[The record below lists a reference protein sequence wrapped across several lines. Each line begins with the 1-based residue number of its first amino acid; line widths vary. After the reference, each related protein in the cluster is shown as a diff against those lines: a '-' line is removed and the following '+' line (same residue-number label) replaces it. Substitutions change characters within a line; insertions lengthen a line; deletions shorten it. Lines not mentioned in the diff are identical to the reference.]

1 MSFLD
6 TVRRA
11 KAYLEE
17 QGRVS
22 LSALKLEFEL
32 DEARLE
38 SLIEELVDIQ
48 QVAAREGKA
57 VSWIGSVHTEP
68 SAQPPRPRTT
78 PAASSEPAVAPQPA
92 DAERRHLTVMFC
104 DLVGSTDLSQR
115 LDAED
120 LRNVVRA
127 YQESASS
134 PIERYA
140 GHIAQYLGDG
150 LLVYFGY
157 PQAHEEDAER
167 AILAGRDVL
176 RGIEMLSAR
185 VEAEH
190 GVPISARVGIHTG
203 PVVVG
208 EMGGGEKKEIL
219 ALGDT
224 PNIAARLEGF
234 AEPGTVVISDA
245 TLRLV
250 SGLFVTEDRGTP
262 ELKGISEPIGVH
274 KVLQSS
280 GITSRLA
287 RASTLTPF
295 VGREQELG
303 LLHDRFEQAQEGQG
317 QAVLVGGEAGIGKSR
332 LLHQLREQ
340 LRDAPHSWIQCHTS
354 PYRQNSALYPLIE
367 MLEGVLDFGDEDT
380 SEQKLERLERGL
392 AHAALELATA
402 VPLFASLLSLRLS
415 DRYAPLEIM
424 PQLQRQRTF
433 EMLLAW
439 MLALAEKQPLV
450 LLVEDL
456 HWIDP
461 STLEWLG
468 LVIGECPTANVLL
481 LMTHR
486 PNFEPPWAG
495 REHLHAIT
503 LSRLN
508 RRQSQE
514 LVAHSVAK
522 AALPAELVDRIAA
535 RSDGVPLFVEEL
547 SKGII
552 ETGSAYSHDIPETLH
567 DSLMGRLDRLGDA
580 KQVAQLGAALG
591 REFPYA
597 LLEAVAPLEEAAL
610 REGLGRLVE
619 AELAYQRGVPPKS
632 IYTFKHALVQDTAY
646 QSLLRSQRKELHGR
660 IADALE
666 AHFPERVAREP
677 EVIARHCEQAGR
689 IEEAIAH
696 YQRAGEQGTQ
706 RFAYAEA
713 AGHLKR
719 AIAML
724 RTLPESP
731 ERDRQELLLQ
741 SRLGA
746 AMAKLQLSGP
756 ETDQALLRTR
766 HLSEQ
771 LGDEPEL
778 FRSLSGLNDLH
789 RGMGE
794 GAKAGEV
801 AEEMLRLARATQD
814 PKQLIVAHWV
824 MVQTST
830 ARGELL
836 RAREHAEEG
845 IRLYDP
851 QDYRSSEYPYTLCDP
866 GVFLLGGSSNILWQL
881 GYPDQALARSLQAQ
895 ALARERSDPATQAQV
910 SLFAPSVHLERGE
923 YRAAL
928 DLAESM
934 MALAREHGLQF
945 HLVHAAFMRAQALAR
960 LGQAAEG
967 WAGLRAAQSE
977 TIANPTPRAVPM
989 VVNSAARAL
998 GEAGRADVG
1007 LDILAEAEVLMESTG
1022 TRTGEAE
1029 LYDIRGNL
1037 LLALPTPDPAQA
1049 EVAFR
1054 KALEV
1059 ARRQSAKSYELCA
1072 AMSLARLW
1080 QGQGR
1085 NEEARDLLQPVYGW
1099 FTEGF
1104 DTKDLK
1110 DAKALLDGLA
1120 QAPRSTTSDNTSPHD
1135 S

>member
-11 KAYLEE
+11 KTYLEE

-22 LSALKLEFEL
+22 LSALKREFEL
-32 DEARLE
+32 DDEVLE
-38 SLIEELVDIQ
+38 ELIQELVDFQ

-57 VSWIGSVHTEP
+57 LSWVGSVRTE
-68 SAQPPRPRTT
+68 SSTQQPKTATT
-78 PAASSEPAVAPQPA
+78 PAASSKPAAERQPA

-134 PIERYA
+134 VIERYA

-167 AILAGRDVL
+167 AIRAGRDVL
-176 RGIEMLSAR
+176 RSLEMLSTR
-185 VEAEH
+185 IEAQH
-190 GVPISARVGIHTG
+190 GVPITARVGIHTG

-208 EMGGGEKKEIL
+208 EMGGGEKKETL

-262 ELKGISEPIGVH
+262 QLKGISEPIRVH
-274 KVLQSS
+274 KVLQPS
-280 GITSRLA
+280 GVTSRLD
-287 RASTLTPF
+287 RAATLTPF

-303 LLHDRFEQAQEGQG
+303 LLLDRFEQAQEGQG

-340 LRDAPHSWIQCHTS
+340 LRESPHSWLECHTS
-354 PYRQNSALYPLIE
+354 PYTQNSALYPVIE
-367 MLEGVLDFGDEDT
+367 MLEGALDFGDEDT
-380 SEQKLERLERGL
+380 SDQKLEQLERGL
-392 AHAALELATA
+392 AHVGLDLAAA

-415 DRYAPLEIM
+415 ERYAPLEIT

-433 EMLLAW
+433 EILLAW
-439 MLALAEKQPLV
+439 VLALAEKQPLV

-468 LVIGECPTANVLL
+468 IVIGQCPTANVLL
-481 LMTHR
+481 LLTHR
-486 PNFEPPWAG
+486 PNFEPPWPG

-514 LVAHSVAK
+514 LVAQTTAE
-522 AALPAELVDRIAA
+522 AALPQELVDRIAA

-547 SKGII
+547 TKGVV
-552 ETGSAYSHDIPETLH
+552 ESGSADSRDIPETLR

-580 KQVAQLGAALG
+580 KPVAQLGAALG

-597 LLEAVAPLEEAAL
+597 LLEAVASLKETPP

-619 AELAYQRGVPPKS
+619 AELLYQRGLPPKA

-646 QSLLRSQRKELHGR
+646 QSLLASQRKELHGR

-666 AHFPERVAREP
+666 AHFPDRVTREP
-677 EVIARHCEQAGR
+677 EEIARHCEQAGR
-689 IEEAIAH
+689 TEEAIAH
-696 YQRAGEQGTQ
+696 YQRAGEQGMH
-706 RFAYAEA
+706 RFAYTEA
-713 AGHLKR
+713 IGHLER
-719 AIAML
+719 AMELL
-724 RTLPESP
+724 RPLPETI
-731 ERDRQELLLQ
+731 ERDGQELSLQ
-741 SRLGA
+741 TRLGA
-746 AMAKLQLSGP
+746 AFCTLNPSSP
-756 ETDQALLRTR
+756 ESERTYLRAR
-766 HLSEQ
+766 HLAEQ
-771 LGDEPEL
+771 LGDATEL
-778 FRSLSGLNDLH
+778 FRTLHRLSDLH
-789 RGMGE
+789 VVR
-794 GAKAGEV
+794 ADHTKAGELV
-801 AEEMLRLARATQD
+801 EEQIRLARETRD
-814 PKQLIVAHWV
+814 PAQLLIAHYA
-824 MVQTST
+824 MGSLSDY
-830 ARGELL
+830 RGEFL
-836 RAREHAEEG
+836 RAREHLEEAIG
-845 IRLYDP
+845 LYDP
-851 QDYRSSEYPYTLCDP
+851 EDYGSGEYPYTLSNP
-866 GVFLLGGSSNILWQL
+866 GLLSLGFASLVLWRL
-881 GYPDQALARSLQAQ
+881 GYPDQALARNQQ
-895 ALARERSDPATQAQV
+895 MRALAGECSEPISQANV
-910 SLFAPSVHLERGE
+910 VMHGPVLLLVCGE
-923 YRAAL
+923 YQAGLEEAEAL
-928 DLAESM
+928 
-934 MALAREHGLQF
+934 MALSSKHGFLFQ
-945 HLVHAAFMRAQALAR
+945 LGVGALWRAMALTL
-960 LGQAAEG
+960 LGQLDEG
-967 WAGLRAAQSE
+967 IAGLRAVRDGMRRSSSKVALPSLLNML
-977 TIANPTPRAVPM
+977 AG
-989 VVNSAARAL
+989 AL
-998 GEAGRADVG
+998 GQTGQADEGLAILVEAQAVM
-1007 LDILAEAEVLMESTG
+1007 ASTG
-1022 TRTGEAE
+1022 ERNGEAA
-1029 LYDIRGNL
+1029 LHRVRGNL
-1037 LLALPTPDPAQA
+1037 FLGLATPDPEQA
-1049 EVAFR
+1049 EAAFR

-1059 ARRQSAKSYELCA
+1059 ARRQSAKSIELQA
-1072 AMSLARLW
+1072 ATSLALLW

-1085 NEEARDLLQPVYGW
+1085 NEEARDLLQPVYDW

-1110 DAKALLDGLA
+1110 DAKALLEELE
-1120 QAPRSTTSDNTSPHD
+1120 S
-1135 S
+1135 